1 MTTETKGINA
11 LCIIPNQALAD
22 NTKALQNEYCVA
34 KDMVCTDYRIMNSI
48 YTNST
53 SPRFYGLLEQ

>member
-1 MTTETKGINA
+1 MINGH
-11 LCIIPNQALAD
+11 CIIPNQALAD
-22 NTKALQNEYCVA
+22 NRQALQNDYYVA
-34 KDMVCTDYRIMNSI
+34 KEMVCTHYGIMNSI